1 MPPFESNHVKAEYDL
16 LAPDGSEI
24 RLLHRL
30 SGASV
35 VHCALPV
42 GAVSIPVRHRT
53 VEEVWFFL
61 AGEGQVWRKQ
71 GEREQ
76 VLDAR
81 RGLSLTIPL
90 GTQFQFRN
98 TGDVPLEFLIT
109 TTPPWAGEDEA
120 VVLEVESRFA
130 KPHHPQR
137 WLGAKTES
145 R

>member
-1 MPPFESNHVKAEYDL
+1 MPPFESNLVKAEYDL

-24 RLLHRL
+24 RLLHNL

-71 GEREQ
+71 GERDL
-76 VLDAR
+76 VLEVHA
-81 RGLSLTIPL
+81 GVSLTIPL

-98 TGDVPLEFLIT
+98 TGDVPLEFIIT
-109 TTPPWAGEDEA
+109 TTPPWPGADEA
-120 VVLEVESRFA
+120 IVLEAE
-130 KPHHPQR
+130 R
-137 WLGAKTES
+137 WQA
-145 R
+145 